1 MHPSDQRPP
10 AYRGANHRILKFKR
24 SAGTLF
30 LETRRADT
38 TCSMLTHCIAPIIR
52 ASRKEKLKTM
62 KAVLIG
68 LALLIVALALLIK
81 AKGKGKSG
89 SEEKPRAKVPLT
101 KNEQPMYF
109 RLKEALPGYEVLA
122 QVAFSA
128 LLTARK
134 TATRNSFDR
143 KVADFVI
150 CTRSFEVVAVIE
162 LDDKS
167 HKGKEA
173 ADAARDQMLIDA
185 GYRVLRYAMTP
196 NAEKVRKDI
205 QQPQIELT
213 ASRG

>member
-1 MHPSDQRPP
+1 
-10 AYRGANHRILKFKR
+10 
-24 SAGTLF
+24 
-30 LETRRADT
+30 
-38 TCSMLTHCIAPIIR
+38 
-52 ASRKEKLKTM
+52 M

-81 AKGKGKSG
+81 AKGKGKGRSG
-89 SEEKPRAKVPLT
+89 NAEKPRGRAPLT

-109 RLKEALPGYEVLA
+109 RLKEALPDHEVLA

-128 LLTARK
+128 LLTARN

-150 CTRSFEVVAVIE
+150 CTKAFEVVAVVE

-173 ADAARDQMLIDA
+173 ADAARDQMLTEA
-185 GYRVLRYAMTP
+185 GYRVLRYPMTP
-196 NAEKVRKDI
+196 NVEKVRNDI
-205 QQPQIELT
+205 QQPQIALT
-213 ASRG
+213 ASQG